1 MMCQLALSTLFPRN
15 VFDTGSFGRMSG
27 PYLMDLHLV
36 DANESQIVLFFVGG
50 MCVCILV
57 FVHLD
62 DTPTFVLNF
71 VVTQS

>member
-1 MMCQLALSTLFPRN
+1 
-15 VFDTGSFGRMSG
+15 
-27 PYLMDLHLV
+27 MDLHLV